1 MQSTAKGL
9 WLAGILTAGAVG
21 MLRRSSKPSS
31 SKEEEASTE
40 LENLQLCEDVLF
52 DHLLHANKAI
62 ARCSKKLL
70 YELNKKPDPL
80 QWNNLTPEQ
89 QRMEMLLVHV
99 SCVLHELEMQRTTL
113 QHNKETVPKT
123 LQTHYES
130 VLAAYNKIQTQVWDM
145 HEQVTQRKN

>member
-40 LENLQLCEDVLF
+40 LENLHLCEDVLF
-52 DHLLHANKAI
+52 EHLLHDNEALDKHL
-62 ARCSKKLL
+62 KQLL
-70 YELNKKPDPL
+70 HVLHTKTDKS
-80 QWNNLTPEQ
+80 QWDNLTPEQ

>member
-40 LENLQLCEDVLF
+40 LENLKLCEDVLF
-52 DHLLHANKAI
+52 DHLLHDNEALDKY
-62 ARCSKKLL
+62 SDQQVHDLHTKTDK
-70 YELNKKPDPL
+70 L
-80 QWNNLTPEQ
+80 QWDNLTPEQ

-99 SCVLHELEMQRTTL
+99 SCVLHEVEMQRTTL
-113 QHNKETVPKT
+113 KENQKTVPQE

-130 VLAAYNKIQTQVWDM
+130 VLAAYQKIRSKVWNM
-145 HEQVTQRKN
+145 REQVTHRET

>member
-52 DHLLHANKAI
+52 EHLLHDNEALDKY
-62 ARCSKKLL
+62 SDQQL
-70 YELNKKPDPL
+70 YVLHTKTGKL
-80 QWNNLTPEQ
+80 QWENLTPEQ

-99 SCVLHELEMQRTTL
+99 SCVLREVSTQRTQIL
-113 QHNKETVPKT
+113 EENKTVPPE
-123 LQTHYES
+123 LQNHYES
-130 VLAAYNKIQTQVWDM
+130 VQAAHARIETKVLIM
-145 HEQVTQRKN
+145 HEQVIHPEP